1 MSQFQ
6 ENSVFWIEVD
16 KIHANPY
23 QPRFTFDEAKLEELA
38 DSIRQYGVLQPL
50 VVTRKESTGP
60 DGGIVVTYELIAGER
75 RLRAS
80 KIAGVKQVPA
90 LIRSGEDDAQVKLEL
105 AIIENLQREDLNP
118 VDRARA
124 FERLAK
130 EFNFKHTEIAKKV
143 GKSREYVSNTLRL
156 LSLPDEI
163 LQALAEKKITEG
175 HTRPLMMLNDRPDEQ
190 RTLFR
195 EIVYKKVN
203 VRDSEMLAR
212 RIAQD
217 KVRKKEYTVDPEIAE
232 YEGKLAESLGTRVMI
247 ERGEEGGRIMIS
259 FFSNDDLEELAL
271 MLAAKEKRG
280 AHSMLKRFMEQKG
293 IQSAPLEKSEVT
305 PQTPST
311 PHVSPEES
319 LPEQQQVAKEAPA
332 PTQNVTQLAHVP
344 TQDRQED
351 SPEEVRVSV
360 FDENHETPEVQ
371 SFSSNEVSMPYGTQ
385 AESPAEQEN
394 TSGGVET
401 PTPDAP
407 SPVEEFEPQREE
419 VVEEDDSDMYS
430 IKNFSV

>member
-50 VVTRKESTGP
+50 VVTRKESTLP
-60 DGGIVVTYELIAGER
+60 DGGIVVNYELIAGER

-80 KIAGVKQVPA
+80 RLAGVKQVPA
-90 LIRSGEDDAQVKLEL
+90 LIRSGEDNAQVKLEL

-195 EIVYKKVN
+195 EIIYKKVN

-217 KVRKKEYTVDPEIAE
+217 KVRKKEYTIDPEIAE
-232 YEGKLAESLGTRVMI
+232 FEGKLAESLGTRVMI

-259 FFSNDDLEELAL
+259 FFSKDDLQEITR
-271 MLAAKEKRG
+271 MLEAKEKRK
-280 AHSMLKRFMEQKG
+280 AHSMLDRFMEQKNA
-293 IQSAPLEKSEVT
+293 SAQPVT
-305 PQTPST
+305 PVESPVVSGTQNPSNEDAQPSSVVAEAEHTPQVSQNQA
-311 PHVSPEES
+311 PIAHSGVALGSVDSMENLPVVESAVSPVS
-319 LPEQQQVAKEAPA
+319 AVPEPV
-332 PTQNVTQLAHVP
+332 
-344 TQDRQED
+344 
-351 SPEEVRVSV
+351 
-360 FDENHETPEVQ
+360 
-371 SFSSNEVSMPYGTQ
+371 
-385 AESPAEQEN
+385 
-394 TSGGVET
+394 
-401 PTPDAP
+401 
-407 SPVEEFEPQREE
+407 SPVEETPVMPEEAVQQTPNPVLEFEPQREE
-419 VVEEDDSDMYS
+419 IEEDDTDMYS